1 MTRLSRSFALSEFTA
16 SQTATRREIDN
27 LPGPREIAALGL
39 LCDRVLQ
46 PVRDYF
52 ARPVTIS
59 SGYRSPKLNRA
70 IGGSSSSQ
78 HCLGEAADFEIPGIS
93 NFEVARWIEQHL
105 QYDQLILEFYTPGEP
120 NSGWVHVSYR
130 LGRLRNQELTAAR
143 GRFGTKYL
151 KGLHA

>member
-1 MTRLSRSFALSEFTA
+1 MTRLSRSFVLSEFTA
-16 SQTATRREIDN
+16 SQTATRRGIDN
-27 LPGPREIAALGL
+27 TPGPRELAALGL

-70 IGGSSSSQ
+70 IGGSSPSQ

-93 NFEVARWIEQHL
+93 NYEVARWMEQQL
-105 QYDQLILEFYTPGEP
+105 DFDQLILEFYTPGEP

-143 GRFGTKYL
+143 GRLGTKYL
-151 KGLHA
+151 PGLVV